1 MEADVDGGGDL
12 TTEDDVVAEVVVE
25 EIAFDSG
32 GKTA

>member
-25 EIAFDSG
+25 EVEFD
-32 GKTA
+32 